1 MLAVNKQ
8 QTNQSFAKKYRI
20 VKPAQYKF
28 IFNKPKRVID
38 NNFIVIAKNNKENF
52 PRLGL
57 AISKKSIKLAVQR
70 NRIKRLIREYFR
82 QELITTDQ
90 CIDFVVMAKNNIH
103 LNSNEK
109 LLYSLN
115 KNFKKLINQLIK

>member
-8 QTNQSFAKKYRI
+8 QTNQSFAKEYRI

-38 NNFIVIAKNNKENF
+38 NNFIVIAKNNKEKY

-70 NRIKRLIREYFR
+70 NRLKRLIREYFR
-82 QELITTDQ
+82 TEVIATDQ
-90 CIDFVVMAKNNIH
+90 TIDFVVMAKKNIH

-109 LLYSLN
+109 LINSLSR
-115 KNFKKLINQLIK
+115 NFNKLIDQLK